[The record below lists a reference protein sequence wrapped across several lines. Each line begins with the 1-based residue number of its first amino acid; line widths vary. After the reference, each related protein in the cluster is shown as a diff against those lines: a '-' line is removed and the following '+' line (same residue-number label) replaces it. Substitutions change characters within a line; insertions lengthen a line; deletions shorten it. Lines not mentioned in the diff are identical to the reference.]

1 MNWLLWVGYAL
12 KVALNLIT
20 HAGKFRKEI
29 PEAVRA
35 VRVTFQETLQLLD
48 GGLTEAEIER
58 IKTRVKQAA
67 KEVEDVFVLIGDVIP
82 LPKP

>member
-1 MNWLLWVGYAL
+1 MNWLFWFSYVL
-12 KVALNLIT
+12 KTILNLVT

-35 VRVTFQETLQLLD
+35 VRVTFQEALQLLD